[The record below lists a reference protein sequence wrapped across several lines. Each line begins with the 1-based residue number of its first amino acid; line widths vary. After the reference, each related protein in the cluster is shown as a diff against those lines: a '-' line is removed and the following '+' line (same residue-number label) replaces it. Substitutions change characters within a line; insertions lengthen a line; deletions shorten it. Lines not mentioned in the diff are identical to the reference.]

1 MQIVKIW
8 RSIVLFTVL
17 ACGFAVGATQF
28 MHAPNA
34 TPMILAG
41 DDTKGAGGGG

>member
-17 ACGFAVGATQF
+17 ACGLALGATQF
-28 MHAPNA
+28 MHAPTA
-34 TPMILAG
+34 TTILAG
-41 DDTKGAGGGG
+41 DDTKGAGGG